1 MYAVEVKAKAEAEQM
16 AKKADAW
23 KEYQEAALV
32 DMMLKVLHIFRSQT
46 LLATSKSLGAAFRCR
61 GGEHSPV
68 QVQEDSDGLW
78 RRRSCWSQSGGHI
91 QIQIQIQSQIQKQ
104 MQIQIQIQMKIIGTN
119 SFWPP
124 FQITGEVLEI
134 MNSLP
139 AMVKGMTGV
148 DITQRSSS

>member
-32 DMMLKVLHIFRSQT
+32 DMMLKVLHIFSSQT

-68 QVQEDSDGLW
+68 QVQEDSDGLR

-104 MQIQIQIQMKIIGTN
+104 MQIQIQIKIIDTN
-119 SFWPP
+119 SF
-124 FQITGEVLEI
+124 
-134 MNSLP
+134 
-139 AMVKGMTGV
+139 
-148 DITQRSSS
+148 

>member
-46 LLATSKSLGAAFRCR
+46 LLATSKPLGAAFRCR

-68 QVQEDSDGLW
+68 QVQEDSDGLR

-104 MQIQIQIQMKIIGTN
+104 MQIQIQIKIIDTN
-119 SFWPP
+119 SF
-124 FQITGEVLEI
+124 
-134 MNSLP
+134 
-139 AMVKGMTGV
+139 
-148 DITQRSSS
+148 